1 MHRQGIDEGSR
12 QSAAVNVPCPTC
24 GQVNQLFFE
33 PCGTVRSVRPLLP
46 PALTELF
53 LSTSRRIEG
62 ILSMGKRTASAETLK
77 PDPRYN
83 SKLASK
89 FVNCLMWQ
97 GKKATAMRI
106 FYGALDQIKKRMP
119 DLEPI
124 DVFNQAVEHVK
135 PTVEV
140 RSKRVG
146 GATYQVPMQ
155 VNRTRQ
161 QSLAIRWIIDAAR
174 KQGRPADV
182 PALADEF
189 MAAYRREGE
198 AMTKRENTIKMAE
211 SNKAFAHFAW

>member
-1 MHRQGIDEGSR
+1 M
-12 QSAAVNVPCPTC
+12 AK
-24 GQVNQLFFE
+24 
-33 PCGTVRSVRPLLP
+33 
-46 PALTELF
+46 
-53 LSTSRRIEG
+53 
-62 ILSMGKRTASAETLK
+62 KRTASETTLK
-77 PDPRYN
+77 PDPVYG

-89 FVNCLMWQ
+89 FVNCLMWG
-97 GKKATAMRI
+97 GKKSTAERI

-119 DLEPI
+119 DASPI
-124 DVFNQAVEHVK
+124 DVFTQAVEHVK

-161 QSLAIRWIIDAAR
+161 QSLSIRWLIGAAR
-174 KQGRPADV
+174 GKVGRPMYLR
-182 PALADEF
+182 LAEEF

>member
-1 MHRQGIDEGSR
+1 
-12 QSAAVNVPCPTC
+12 
-24 GQVNQLFFE
+24 
-33 PCGTVRSVRPLLP
+33 
-46 PALTELF
+46 
-53 LSTSRRIEG
+53 
-62 ILSMGKRTASAETLK
+62 MGKRTASAETLQA
-77 PDPRYN
+77 DPRYG

-89 FVNCLMWQ
+89 FINCLMWQ
-97 GKKATAMRI
+97 GKKATSMRI
-106 FYGALDQIKKRMP
+106 FYGAMDQIKKRMP

-124 DVFNQAVEHVK
+124 DVFTQAVEHVK

-161 QSLAIRWIIDAAR
+161 QSLAIRWIIGAAR
-174 KQGRPADV
+174 SKAGRPMFLR
-182 PALADEF
+182 LADEF

-211 SNKAFAHFAW
+211 ANKAFSHFAW